1 MIMMEVMVS
10 ILKYMT
16 MIKPKRLT
24 LTIPPKSGPNPQG
37 LNINYNTVKTVKS
50 EKINGRN
57 RQVVTK
63 RS

>member
-1 MIMMEVMVS
+1 MPTVEE
-10 ILKYMT
+10 MT
-16 MIKPKRLT
+16 LIKPKRLT
-24 LTIPPKSGPNPQG
+24 LTVPPKSGPNPQG
-37 LNINYNTVKTVKS
+37 LNINYNTVKTVQT

>member
-1 MIMMEVMVS
+1 MRNFLERVIS
-10 ILKYMT
+10 ALKK